1 MRYLTKTNIL
11 IAVFVLYVIAH
22 FFYHQYEHM
31 MVKGMIRSLQDAS
44 NENAYVDDNEEES

>member
-1 MRYLTKTNIL
+1 MKYLTKTNIL

-31 MVKGMIRSLQDAS
+31 MIKGMIRSLQD
-44 NENAYVDDNEEES
+44 EDFEDTKTEE